1 VHLAGSPEVRE
12 VSPEEAQRILEE
24 VYKDSMGGLVAD
36 YRTNQI
42 ISKIDDDIA
51 EILIIEQM
59 LGGG

>member
-24 VYKDSMGGLVAD
+24 VYKDSMGGFVAD